1 MGHFRGWPLPPTLTE
16 PDLLDAPVVLR
27 PVRAADERTIR
38 SVRAANASWLERW
51 DPSRPDGPSDPSP
64 IEPLRNLVR
73 RSPAWPYAWA
83 ARRRREARRGIAI
96 GWVIVCDGQFAGQL
110 TVWHIV
116 WGSSRSAEVA
126 YWIDERF
133 AGRGVMPTALAMGID
148 HCFAA
153 LGLHRIEAG
162 IRPEN
167 IASRRA
173 VEKLGFRDEG
183 IRVRQ
188 VHIDGAWRDH
198 VCYAITAEEA
208 AAGLLPAWRRTIAT
222 ARAQPTPSGSAIRSP
237 QSHE

>member
-1 MGHFRGWPLPPTLTE
+1 VGHLRGWPLPPTLTE
-16 PDLLDAPVVLR
+16 PDLLDAPLVLR
-27 PVRAADERTIR
+27 PAQASDERAFR
-38 SVRAANASWLERW
+38 KVRAANDSWLRRW
-51 DPSRPDGPSDPSP
+51 DPTLPEGPSPPSP
-64 IEPLRNLVR
+64 IEPLVNLIR
-73 RSPAWPYAWA
+73 RSPVWPYAWA
-83 ARRRREARRGIAI
+83 ARRRREARQGTALS
-96 GWVIVCDGQFAGQL
+96 WVISYDGQFAGQL

-116 WGSSRSAEVA
+116 WGSSRSADVA

-133 AGRGVMPTALAMGID
+133 AGRGIMPTALAMGID
-148 HCFAA
+148 HCFGG

-167 IASRRA
+167 MASRRT

-208 AAGLLPAWRRTIAT
+208 PAGLLAPWRRSLPA
-222 ARAQPTPSGSAIRSP
+222 SGSQSTASERTMQSP
-237 QSHE
+237 H